1 MKNFI
6 TITVFLS
13 SLIIAEEVPQFDGER
28 AYGFLK
34 AQCDFGPRVPGTS
47 GHRKGLR
54 HIVQTVT
61 PLADTVIQQS
71 FFPLGCLLGKAV

>member
-1 MKNFI
+1 MKSFI

-13 SLIIAEEVPQFDGER
+13 SLIYAEEVPQFDGER

-54 HIVQTVT
+54 HI
-61 PLADTVIQQS
+61 
-71 FFPLGCLLGKAV
+71 CLLYTSDAADE